1 MEEDNLGQCRG
12 WSDRDGALKTSNY
25 LYMNE
30 MLLEKEKERERRENE
45 KN

>member
-1 MEEDNLGQCRG
+1 MSNQLMEEDNLEQCLG
-12 WSDRDGALKTSNY
+12 WRDGALKTSNY

-30 MLLEKEKERERRENE
+30 MLLVRENE